1 VSTPGEDESRG
12 PAAAW
17 LDAGLERVERP
28 ARYVGGE
35 WGARPPF
42 ARGRAAI
49 VLAHADLY
57 EVGAARLGLRWLHAA
72 LGGPEPGQ
80 RPERC
85 FLPAPDRIEQLRR
98 RGQPLTTLGGG
109 RPLAEAMLI
118 LLVVDHPLQAAHA
131 ARMLALGGLEPL
143 ASRRRGAPPVIG
155 LGLPAVYRGAWTALL
170 DEAVTVQELS
180 GALARHGARAR
191 AVDALRPDRRACP
204 APHLYP
210 RSAQGPALLPWCLP
224 ETDPWSPRTPAV
236 LVDELTGAAEGGAGL
251 EALCAGA
258 SWVPEDALA
267 VAADELLA
275 ARAGGAAGP
284 IARRRLE
291 RTWTK
296 QARLALCAGGGA
308 AAGGVHEAL
317 LERLAVAGRTK
328 IAADVVVGA
337 PGETDADLARM
348 AEVLV
353 DARERWRSLTGTK
366 LQLEVELVPAAPWQG
381 DRDGVP
387 PPPWPEEELQRR
399 TDAVRDALPGGVR
412 VRRRPPFEARIDAL
426 LARAGVDG
434 GAALVAASERLSQ
447 PAWADPR
454 VFGQIFE
461 EELRG
466 AGLDPESML
475 RGDGPGARRPRGR
488 PAAPPPPPERSTAPA
503 GPEPPSPPPSYRYR
517 LGFCRLGPARWLGH
531 FDLLRALRLG
541 LVRSGACGAIEGSEP
556 QDSLRVAST
565 PALPVGVA
573 SRAEFLDLELP
584 GPLPLGWSPA
594 HLNEHLPRGLRLGAC
609 VPIPGRARAIQDAVR
624 LARYRVRLGELD
636 AETGARA
643 VERFARESAVI
654 VSRQRKGMVQSIDIR
669 PQVSGLRFRAPGVL
683 EFSVAIEPAGSPRP
697 TEVVGSI
704 AGPALAGPGRI
715 ERTELLARIG
725 GRWCSPLLEA
735 RRSRHL
741 DPLRC

>member
-1 VSTPGEDESRG
+1 
-12 PAAAW
+12 

-35 WGARPPF
+35 RGARPPSV
-42 ARGRAAI
+42 RGAPKI

-57 EVGAARLGLRWLHAA
+57 EVGASRSALRWLHAA
-72 LGGPEPGQ
+72 FGGPEPGH

-98 RGQPLTTLGGG
+98 RGQPLTTLDGG
-109 RPLAEAMLI
+109 RPLAEAALI
-118 LLVVDHPLQAAHA
+118 LLLVDHPLQAVHA

-143 ASRRRGAPPVIG
+143 ASRRRGAPPVLG
-155 LGLPAVYRGAWTALL
+155 LGLPTRYPGAWSALL
-170 DEAVTVQELS
+170 DDAVTIEELP
-180 GALARHGARAR
+180 GVLARRGVPAG
-191 AVDALRPDRRACP
+191 AVDALRPDPRACP
-204 APHLYP
+204 AAHLYP
-210 RSAQGPALLPWCLP
+210 RPAEGPALLPWCLP
-224 ETDPWSPRTPAV
+224 EADPWSPRTPAV
-236 LVDELTGAAEGGAGL
+236 LIDELTGAAEGEAGL
-251 EALCAGA
+251 EALCAGV
-258 SWVPEDALA
+258 SWVPEDSLAL
-267 VAADELLA
+267 AADELLA
-275 ARAGGAAGP
+275 ARAGGAAGA
-284 IARRRLE
+284 IGRGRLE

-317 LERLAVAGRTK
+317 LERLAAAGRTK
-328 IAADVVVGA
+328 VAADVVVGA
-337 PGETDADLARM
+337 PGETDADLTRM

-353 DARERWRSLTGTK
+353 DARERWLSLTGTK
-366 LQLEVELVPAAPWQG
+366 LQLEVELIPAAPWQG
-381 DRDGVP
+381 DRDGAP

-399 TDAVRDALPGGVR
+399 MDAVREALPGGVR
-412 VRRRPPFEARIDAL
+412 VRRRPPFAARVDAM

-454 VFGQIFE
+454 AFGRIFE

-466 AGLDPESML
+466 VGLDPESML

-488 PAAPPPPPERSTAPA
+488 PAAPPPPTPPERSAAPA
-503 GPEPPSPPPSYRYR
+503 GPQPPSPPPTYRYR
-517 LGFCRLGPARWLGH
+517 LGFSRFGPARWLGH

-541 LVRSGACGAIEGSEP
+541 LVRSGACGAFEGVEP
-556 QDSLRVAST
+556 EDSLRVASS

-584 GPLPLGWSPA
+584 GPLPFGWSPA
-594 HLNEHLPRGLRLGAC
+594 RPNEHLPRGLRLGGC
-609 VPIPGRARAIQDAVR
+609 VPLPARARAIQDAVR

-636 AETGARA
+636 AEEGARA
-643 VERFARESAVI
+643 VERFTREASVI
-654 VSRQRKGMVQSIDIR
+654 VSRRRKGKVQSLDIR
-669 PQVSGLRFRAPGVL
+669 PQVSALRFRAPGVL

-697 TEVVGSI
+697 TEVAGSI

-715 ERTELLARIG
+715 ERTALLARIA
-725 GRWCSPLLEA
+725 GRWCSPLLEV
-735 RRSRHL
+735 RRSRHF
-741 DPLRC
+741 DPL